1 MDTQLENEQQAI
13 EWVRSITPF
22 AVKPTKKAKTTFV
35 SPFTSR
41 NAYIIVTEEIGKS
54 LFKDIIMQKKQQ
66 ETSANVK
73 LENKIRY
80 EYKS

>member
-41 NAYIIVTEEIGKS
+41 NAYLIVTEEIGKS
-54 LFKDIIMQKKQQ
+54 LFKDIIFNNKVIVKK
-66 ETSANVK
+66 
-73 LENKIRY
+73 
-80 EYKS
+80 

>member
-13 EWVRSITPF
+13 EWVRRITPF

-54 LFKDIIMQKKQQ
+54 LFKDIIIQKK
-66 ETSANVK
+66 TAR
-73 LENKIRY
+73 NKR
-80 EYKS
+80 KC